1 MAEFKKIG
9 LIGRP
14 GHAGVVD
21 SLYRLLTF
29 LQSRDVDIVM
39 DEATGRL
46 VPDHGQ
52 QEFSRESL
60 SRHCDLVIVVGG
72 DGSMLNAAQSIASE
86 NVPVIGVNRGRL
98 GFLTDVSPDDIEQ
111 KLAEVLAGNYTLE
124 SRFLLQLEVLDNNE
138 RRHVG
143 CALNDVVLH
152 PGKAAQ
158 MIEFELFVDDRF
170 VYSQES
176 DGLIVA
182 TPTGSTAYAMSAGG
196 PIMHPSL
203 NAIALV
209 PICPHSLSSRPIVVD
224 GDSEIRLVIGEK
236 DAILPQ
242 VSCDGEVKISAAAGN
257 QFIVRKKAVALQLI
271 HPPDHSFYEAYR
283 SKLGWGSRLERKD
296 D

>member
-1 MAEFKKIG
+1 MAQFKKIG

-14 GHAGVVD
+14 GHAGVID
-21 SLYRLLTF
+21 SLHRLLTF
-29 LQSRDVDIVM
+29 LQSRDVEIVL
-39 DEATGRL
+39 DQETGKL
-46 VPDHGQ
+46 VPGHGQ
-52 QEFSRESL
+52 HESSRDSL

-86 NVPVIGVNRGRL
+86 DVPVIGVNRGRL

-111 KLAEVLAGNYTLE
+111 KLAEVLAGNYSVE
-124 SRFLLQLEVLDNNE
+124 SRFLLQVEAHQNDEWRSL
-138 RRHVG
+138 G

-170 VYSQES
+170 VYSQQS

-224 GDSEIRLVIGEK
+224 GGSEIRLVIGEK
-236 DAILPQ
+236 DGILPQ
-242 VSCDGEVKISAAAGN
+242 VSCDGAVKFSAAAGD
-257 QFIVRKKAVALQLI
+257 QLVVKKKTTALRLI
-271 HPPDHSFYEAYR
+271 HPPDHSVYEAYR